1 MGMFELS
8 SDRCTLGMYRCWDS
22 SDIWVCV
29 NYVLC
34 KLTLTWF
41 HHQGMLQLVSHCC
54 TERQIPVCPYC
65 HRVFHNASSDL
76 RRHIWIHEGIK
87 PFECHMCHYA
97 CRTRSNLAAHMLR
110 HSADKPFLCNS
121 CGKAYKSRTALR
133 WHERSH
139 VSGRM
144 FKCDKYVLI
153 FDTLVL
159 IFWIKYHVNIN

>member
-1 MGMFELS
+1 MCNWLLRGFLRDSNTVSVMQACICYFEHGHVYCLFIGIVCWLLS
-8 SDRCTLGMYRCWDS
+8 C
-22 SDIWVCV
+22 
-29 NYVLC
+29 
-34 KLTLTWF
+34 
-41 HHQGMLQLVSHCC
+41 MLQLV
-54 TERQIPVCPYC
+54 TERRIPECPYC

-87 PFECHMCHYA
+87 PFECHVCQYA

-139 VSGRM
+139 VNGRM

-153 FDTLVL
+153 
-159 IFWIKYHVNIN
+159 VNALAVYFLNQTSN